1 MNATSVQVDFAH
13 ATAPAP
19 VALKPLPPGAPPL
32 AGAGRREFNPAPAGP
47 PSGAGH
53 NQKLVETLAAS
64 ATYREYQK
72 AFRDA
77 TGLPLTLRPVEG
89 WQLAHQG
96 DPRQNDFCALMSRSN
111 HSCSACLQMQ
121 QQACDGA
128 NGVPCTTKC
137 AFGINETALRV
148 LVGQET
154 VAFLQ
159 TGQVFFKPP
168 TPQQTRSVLKQLAAW
183 GLHPDPA
190 AVTRCYEATP
200 VVPQAEYT
208 AQVRLLQFFADQ
220 LGALA
225 NQIMLQRENAEPEQI
240 TRARRF
246 IEANFQEEIS
256 LTVVAQQAGMS
267 SFYFCKTFK
276 KVTGLNYTKYVT
288 RVRVEKA
295 MHLLLNPK
303 YRISEIAYEVGFQ
316 SLAHFNRAFR
326 TVACETPTEYRSHL
340 SSN

>member
-1 MNATSVQVDFAH
+1 MDANTTAARMPVALNPAAPDGARPPELVRVDFARRP
-13 ATAPAP
+13 AAPAP
-19 VALKPLPPGAPPL
+19 A
-32 AGAGRREFNPAPAGP
+32 AGQ
-47 PSGAGH
+47 H
-53 NQKLVETLAAS
+53 QKLVEALGAS
-64 ATYREYQK
+64 TTFQEYQR

-96 DPRQNDFCALMSRSN
+96 DTRQNAFCALMSRAN
-111 HSCSACLQMQ
+111 HSCSACLQTQ
-121 QQACDGA
+121 QRACDGS

-137 AFGINETALRV
+137 ALGLHETAVRV
-148 LVGQET
+148 MVGQDT
-154 VAFLQ
+154 IAFLQ
-159 TGQVFFKPP
+159 TGQIFFKPP
-168 TPQQTRSVLKQLAAW
+168 TPQQTQRALRQIRAW
-183 GLHPDPA
+183 GLHPDEKE
-190 AVTRCYEATP
+190 VTRCYEATP
-200 VVPQAEYT
+200 VVPQGEYQ
-208 AQVRLLQFFADQ
+208 AKVRLLQFFADQ

-256 LTVVAQQAGMS
+256 LTTVAQQAGMS

-326 TVACETPTEYRSHL
+326 SVACETPTEYRSHL